1 MRLNANGAN
10 AAHGPTMITM
20 SPTASLVNATMG
32 AHAQEALP
40 MESGLATIS
49 VFLLFAL
56 GILGK
61 NQLP

>member
-10 AAHGPTMITM
+10 AAHGLAMITM

-32 AHAQEALP
+32 APAQEALP

-49 VFLLFAL
+49 VFLLFAI